1 MATSNANGFR
11 GTANA
16 GSTTTESKEDALT
29 EMEFERFFE
38 STYFVAAD
46 KALECRFLAVV
57 LGRLGLRRGEA
68 VHLQDDWIDWD
79 HHLIQIPRHYDCTDG
94 QDGGRCACCRQLA
107 RQKADRDDR
116 DFEAVLEEYWT
127 PKSEAARREI
137 YFGSDPRTRLTIER
151 FFERFDE
158 WPWSVTVINRR
169 VNLLAEE
176 TEGLSPDCVRP
187 HSLRS
192 SAATHQAYLGMD
204 LWDLLNFF
212 GWELISTAEKYL
224 SRNALRTARNM
235 DQRRRG

>member
-1 MATSNANGFR
+1 MSKSYADVHRSTATGN
-11 GTANA
+11 
-16 GSTTTESKEDALT
+16 TTTESKEDALT
-29 EMEFERFFE
+29 EMEFERFFD
-38 STYFVAAD
+38 STYSFD
-46 KALECRFLAVV
+46 QEKALECRFLAVV

-68 VHLQDDWIDWD
+68 CHIQSDWIDWD

-94 QDGGRCACCRQLA
+94 RDGGRCACCRQLA
-107 RQKADRDDR
+107 RQKARRDNLPID
-116 DFEAVLEEYWT
+116 DVLEDYWT

-137 YFGSDPRTRLTIER
+137 YFGSDPRVRLAIER
-151 FFERFDE
+151 FFDRWSE

-169 VNLLAEE
+169 VDDVTER
-176 TEGLSPDCVRP
+176 TEGLSTDQVRP

-212 GWELISTAEKYL
+212 GWERISTAEKYL